1 MPARGQSASVVPL
14 YQVKDNGQVFLRI
27 RRSNPAGVLRVAAE
41 EAEHIRH
48 GKSLW
53 LFQHGVGERPDEG
66 ETGGRAGSF
75 HAA

>member
-27 RRSNPAGVLRVAAE
+27 RRSNPASVLRMAAE

-48 GKSLW
+48 GESLW
-53 LFQHGVGERPDEG
+53 LFQHDLGERPDEG
-66 ETGGRAGSF
+66 ETSRLLGTF